1 MYSFGNA
8 HEFRNTLHCGEL
20 CCTME
25 IRKRLS
31 DMRHMQALM
40 IPPVEEDKYMVSMKD
55 ISAVCGVSV
64 ATVSKALNDHNDI
77 GKETKKR
84 IRQVAEEMGYFPNT
98 AAKMLKTNRSYNVGV
113 LFNHED
119 YSGLTHDYYAFVL
132 DSLKRVVEEKGY
144 DITFV
149 NTSKRRAGAMSCLEH
164 CKSRGFDGVAIV
176 CTDFYSPEILQLVR
190 SGLPVVTLDHLFNN
204 VCAVMSNNVQ
214 GMQDLLTYVYKKGHR
229 RVAYIHGA
237 DSSVTQ
243 SRLSSFYRTAGQLGL
258 SIPDEYIRMSPYRD
272 TNGAYRETMYLL
284 NLDEPP
290 TCILYPDDF
299 SAFGGYNAIQERGL
313 RIPHDIS
320 IAGYDGIR
328 IARHIEPTLTTL
340 RQDTKEL
347 GRQVGE
353 KLISLIE
360 YPKTTLVETIVVEG
374 HVFEGNSVAN
384 IPVQEE

>member
-1 MYSFGNA
+1 
-8 HEFRNTLHCGEL
+8 
-20 CCTME
+20 
-25 IRKRLS
+25 
-31 DMRHMQALM
+31 
-40 IPPVEEDKYMVSMKD
+40 MVSMKD
-55 ISAVCGVSV
+55 ISAACGVSV
-64 ATVSKALNDHNDI
+64 ATVSKALNDQNDI
-77 GKETKKR
+77 GKETKRR

-132 DSLKRVVEEKGY
+132 DSLKRTVEEKGY

-149 NTSKRRAGAMSCLEH
+149 NTSKRRPGATSYLEH

-176 CTDFYSPEILQLVR
+176 CTDFYSPEILQLVM
-190 SGLPVVTLDHLFNN
+190 SGIPTVTLDHLFNN

-214 GMQDLLTYVYKKGHR
+214 GMQDLLTYIYKKGHR
-229 RVAYIHGA
+229 RVAYIHGL
-237 DSSVTQ
+237 DSAVTQ

-258 SIPDEYIRMSPYRD
+258 TIPDEYIRMSPYRD
-272 TNGAYRETMYLL
+272 TNGAHRETLCLL
-284 NLDEPP
+284 DLEEPP

-299 SAFGGYNAIQERGL
+299 SAFGGFNAIQERGL
-313 RIPHDIS
+313 RIPDDIS

-328 IARHIEPTLTTL
+328 VARHIEPTLTTL
-340 RQDTKEL
+340 RQDTAEL
-347 GRQVGE
+347 GKQVGE

-360 YPKTTLVETIVVEG
+360 HPKTTLVETIVVEG

-384 IPVQEE
+384 VKSASLGGSYVGADFI

>member
-1 MYSFGNA
+1 
-8 HEFRNTLHCGEL
+8 
-20 CCTME
+20 
-25 IRKRLS
+25 
-31 DMRHMQALM
+31 
-40 IPPVEEDKYMVSMKD
+40 MVSMKD

-64 ATVSKALNDHNDI
+64 ATVSKALNDQNDI
-77 GKETKKR
+77 GKETKMR
-84 IRQVAEEMGYFPNT
+84 IRRVAEEMGYFPNT

-132 DSLKRVVEEKGY
+132 DSLKRTVEEKGY

-149 NTSKRRAGAMSCLEH
+149 NTSKRRAGATSYLEH
-164 CKSRGFDGVAIV
+164 CRSRGFDGIAIV

-190 SGLPVVTLDHLFNN
+190 SGIPTVTLDHLFND

-214 GMQDLLTYVYKKGHR
+214 GMQDLLTFIYQKGHR

-258 SIPDEYIRMSPYRD
+258 TIPDEYIRMSPYRD
-272 TNGAYRETMYLL
+272 TNGAYKETIYLL
-284 NLDEPP
+284 DLEEPP

-299 SAFGGYNAIQERGL
+299 SAFGGFNAIQERGL
-313 RIPHDIS
+313 RVPDDIS
-320 IAGYDGIR
+320 VAGYDGIR

-340 RQDTKEL
+340 RQDTSEL

-353 KLISLIE
+353 KLINLIE
-360 YPKTTLVETIVVEG
+360 HPKTTLIETIVVEG
-374 HVFEGNSVAN
+374 QVFEGNSVAD
-384 IPVQEE
+384 IREREEGIHVGDDSI